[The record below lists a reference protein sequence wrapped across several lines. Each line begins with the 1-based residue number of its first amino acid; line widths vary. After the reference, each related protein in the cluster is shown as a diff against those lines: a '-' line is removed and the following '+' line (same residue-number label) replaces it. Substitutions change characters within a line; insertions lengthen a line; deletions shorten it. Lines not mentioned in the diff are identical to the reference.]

1 MEPISQWALA
11 TGLAWASG
19 FRLYAAVFL
28 VGVLGWAGYVD
39 LPPSLQVLQHPWVL
53 LSAGVM
59 LVGEFIADKIPA
71 FDTLWDAMH
80 AVIRIPAGM
89 VLAWAAMGDA
99 DPATQLVAGLL
110 GGFITSGTYLA
121 KSGSRALV
129 NTSPEPFS
137 NWGLS
142 FSEDGV
148 VLLGIWLA
156 IQHPWVF
163 LVLLLVFLV
172 AVAWLLPRLWR
183 LFKRLLTSLRRS
195 PR

>member
-53 LSAGVM
+53 LAAGVM

-71 FDTLWDAMH
+71 FDTLWDALH

-89 VLAWAAMGDA
+89 VLAWAALGDS
-99 DPATQLVAGLL
+99 DPATQLAAGLL

-156 IQHPWVF
+156 IQHPWLF
-163 LVLLLVFLV
+163 LILLLLFLV

-183 LFKRLLTSLRRS
+183 LFKRLLASLRRS